1 MLRWDGGCV
10 PLSYMRHFL
19 RWCIKMLTATPAA
32 WTRLQLSPFSHISAL
47 VRDVDRLQLAA
58 ARRPTRST
66 LAVRTWTCVLS
77 TAVKNCM
84 LCFVCDYET
93 YARVLPPASCVC
105 THVCIL
111 VYVSRCMQTFYL
123 VLLSFY
129 SWEFNTLFF
138 FFLKTLLVWC
148 QFYQATKKM
157 SRYFLQRLKGCSWKS
172 SKYISKTTPKLHFAV
187 ENNICMHKSG
197 QSHSLK
203 KKQTSLTIW
212 QVTVTWDTTKIK
224 CFTESSLHIAV
235 DWLG

>member
-1 MLRWDGGCV
+1 MWTGFSWQLLGDPHAAHSRCGPELVSSVQQWKIVCSVLCV
-10 PLSYMRHFL
+10 TMKHMHVYY
-19 RWCIKMLTATPAA
+19 
-32 WTRLQLSPFSHISAL
+32 
-47 VRDVDRLQLAA
+47 LQLA
-58 ARRPTRST
+58 
-66 LAVRTWTCVLS
+66 VCVLMYVYSCMCLDVCKLS
-77 TAVKNCM
+77 TWFCSA
-84 LCFVCDYET
+84 FT
-93 YARVLPPASCVC
+93 AGSSI
-105 THVCIL
+105 H
-111 VYVSRCMQTFYL
+111 S
-123 VLLSFY
+123 
-129 SWEFNTLFF
+129 FF

-187 ENNICMHKSG
+187 ENNICMHKSV

>member
-32 WTRLQLSPFSHISAL
+32 WTRLQLSPFPHISAL

-138 FFLKTLLVWC
+138 FFFKDPISMMPILPGYKKNVQVFSAKTEGLFMEERQV
-148 QFYQATKKM
+148 
-157 SRYFLQRLKGCSWKS
+157 
-172 SKYISKTTPKLHFAV
+172 HF
-187 ENNICMHKSG
+187 
-197 QSHSLK
+197 
-203 KKQTSLTIW
+203 
-212 QVTVTWDTTKIK
+212 
-224 CFTESSLHIAV
+224 
-235 DWLG
+235 